1 VGLNKLIGQKSL
13 VFQLKKLLS
22 EGKLG
27 HAYAFSG
34 PQGMG
39 KRTFALEFA
48 ADILCPFGKSDGCG
62 CVSCRT
68 FLEGTNPDFYEVIS
82 GKSSIGIDLIRA
94 LQEHAANRPAYGN
107 KKVYFIDGADIMTV
121 QAQNCLLK
129 TLEEP
134 PEYVVIILSAVNY
147 ESLLP
152 TIRSRTVNFRMEP
165 YSDDEI
171 REIIRPL
178 LPKNI
183 DEPDFYIK
191 FSRGILGNAVRMLEE
206 SSFRD
211 LRLQIISFLRK
222 PNDFSQIEK
231 TRRILTENRGELPT
245 VIDMIMSV
253 YRDCLMVLMGIESG
267 LINSDKKDII
277 KEIASTCSKRKLMD
291 RLSALETIQ
300 RNFRYNINYQLGID
314 VLLLEIQEV

>member
-1 VGLNKLIGQKSL
+1 VGFDKIIGQKTL
-13 VFQLKKLLS
+13 VSQLKKLLS
-22 EGKLG
+22 DGRLG
-27 HAYAFSG
+27 HAYVFSG
-34 PQGMG
+34 PQGSG
-39 KRTFALEFA
+39 KRTIALEFSSE
-48 ADILCPFGKSDGCG
+48 ILCLSGKSDGCN

-68 FLEGTNPDFYEVIS
+68 FAESTNPDFYEVITD
-82 GKSSIGIDLIRA
+82 KPSIGVDLIRA
-94 LQEHAANRPAYGN
+94 LQDHAANRSAYGN
-107 KKVYFIDGADIMTV
+107 KKVYFIDGADLMTV

-165 YSDDEI
+165 YSEDEI
-171 REIIRPL
+171 KKIISPL
-178 LPKNI
+178 SPQNK
-183 DEPDFYIK
+183 DELNFYIK
-191 FSRGILGNAVRMLEE
+191 FSRGIPGNAVRMLEE

-211 LRLQIISFLRK
+211 LRLQIISLLQK
-222 PNDFSQIEK
+222 PDDFSQIEK
-231 TRRILTENRGELPT
+231 TRRILIENRDVLPS
-245 VIDMIMSV
+245 VMDLIMSV
-253 YRDCLMVLMGIESG
+253 YRDCLMVLIGIENR

-277 KEIASTCSKRKLMD
+277 KEIASACSKRKLMD
-291 RLSALETIQ
+291 RLSVLEEMQ